1 MFAIRGN
8 RGFALD
14 IFEKHGEGQ
23 PHQKACKEIRRES
36 LCRLWLRSLHA
47 HVGKSK
53 KVLHH

>member
-14 IFEKHGEGQ
+14 IFEKHSEGL

-36 LCRLWLRSLHA
+36 LCRLWLCSLHA
-47 HVGKSK
+47 RVGKSK